1 MSHVPASSC
10 WSPALA
16 QLTFP
21 PSSPRLGL
29 PVSSPLAQPLPR
41 SYSLGIKCG
50 TLGAGACSSLPLS
63 PVALGNQP
71 CTEGVVLTVGIMGSG
86 SNLLW
91 YQSGRERGVTL
102 IPLSPPRKAGY
113 IFQWP
118 EEQCGAVA
126 ATWEKRRLLKQNPL
140 AVIFQGSSRNEELTL
155 TFTSLL
161 APVHALSSIPRPGAA
176 FACSSA
182 APARHC
188 V

>member
-1 MSHVPASSC
+1 MCHAWSWGLQLPAFVSC
-10 WSPALA
+10 
-16 QLTFP
+16 
-21 PSSPRLGL
+21 
-29 PVSSPLAQPLPR
+29 
-41 SYSLGIKCG
+41 
-50 TLGAGACSSLPLS
+50 
-63 PVALGNQP
+63 
-71 CTEGVVLTVGIMGSG
+71 GSG
-86 SNLLW
+86 QSALHRGCRAHCGNNGFWEQLVVIP
-91 YQSGRERGVTL
+91 SGRERGVTL

-126 ATWEKRRLLKQNPL
+126 ATWEKKRLLKQNPL
-140 AVIFQGSSRNEELTL
+140 AVIFQRSSRNEELTL